1 MNGRSVEC
9 FEVGPETPDLLEK
22 RIIRHITRGPG
33 GKKKII
39 ISIGERHNRLA
50 WDNIYRH
57 NGREI

>member
-9 FEVGPETPDLLEK
+9 FEVGPETLDFQEK
-22 RIIRHITRGPG
+22 RIIRHITRGPWG
-33 GKKKII
+33 KKII
-39 ISIGERHNRLA
+39 SLIGERHNRLT